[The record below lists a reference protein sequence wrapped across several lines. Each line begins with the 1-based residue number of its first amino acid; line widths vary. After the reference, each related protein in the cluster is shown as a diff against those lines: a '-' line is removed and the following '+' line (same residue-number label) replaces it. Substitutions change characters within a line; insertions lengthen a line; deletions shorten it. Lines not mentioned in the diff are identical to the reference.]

1 MEYKVKL
8 KKLNK
13 YGSEYERVKS
23 DIVQERQLSD
33 LVEGFLSLSF
43 TAREKILKQLRNE
56 QYGKYVVL
64 DFRIIFCS
72 YGD

>member
-56 QYGKYVVL
+56 
-64 DFRIIFCS
+64 
-72 YGD
+72 